1 MVSGGARVLGN
12 LQELR
17 HDPVGLLSRVKREC
31 GEVGAFRMLERTV
44 VLLTGEAA
52 QEAFFRTRD
61 DELDPQPTAV
71 KMTKPIFGDGVVYDL
86 PPERRRETLRTPA
99 LRDENL
105 RKSAGRI
112 GEETERMLDRLAER
126 GEQGEMDLFDFTTE
140 LTIYTSSATLIGP
153 AFRAALTPE
162 FARAYHELEKGTD
175 AVAYIDSSL
184 PVGPFIRRDRA
195 RRRLAELIEEVIAER
210 KRVTEPPRDMLQIL
224 LTLTDDTGR
233 PRFTPDQITG
243 VIVSTMFAGH
253 HTSSATSA
261 WTLVEL
267 LRHPAYFT
275 RVLAELEAIYAT
287 EPDVTYQ
294 ALRAI
299 PLLENAIKETLRL
312 HPPLVLLPRTAVV
325 DFHYRDW
332 VITAGTLVAVSPAV
346 SHADAGCFAEP
357 ARFDPDRYGDD
368 REEDARHP
376 WGWIPFGGGPHRCL
390 GANFAV
396 MQLKAILSILLRRYS
411 FELVDPPASY
421 VDDRSRMIVRPRQPC
436 RIRYRERRGS

>member
-1 MVSGGARVLGN
+1 M
-12 LQELR
+12 
-17 HDPVGLLSRVKREC
+17 
-31 GEVGAFRMLERTV
+31 
-44 VLLTGEAA
+44 
-52 QEAFFRTRD
+52 
-61 DELDPQPTAV
+61 
-71 KMTKPIFGDGVVYDL
+71 
-86 PPERRRETLRTPA
+86 
-99 LRDENL
+99 
-105 RKSAGRI
+105 
-112 GEETERMLDRLAER
+112 
-126 GEQGEMDLFDFTTE
+126 
-140 LTIYTSSATLIGP
+140 
-153 AFRAALTPE
+153 
-162 FARAYHELEKGTD
+162 
-175 AVAYIDSSL
+175 
-184 PVGPFIRRDRA
+184 
-195 RRRLAELIEEVIAER
+195 
-210 KRVTEPPRDMLQIL
+210 
-224 LTLTDDTGR
+224 
-233 PRFTPDQITG
+233 
-243 VIVSTMFAGH
+243 
-253 HTSSATSA
+253 
-261 WTLVEL
+261 
-267 LRHPAYFT
+267 
-275 RVLAELEAIYAT
+275 
-287 EPDVTYQ
+287 TYQ